1 MTQSYYSQVI
11 IKMNWDSNLRLQI
24 TLKTLINSKLE
35 WKIESLLQMESKE
48 NLDKCTEYFGAK
60 YISQSNLLQKLSWNK
75 HSSKEKN

>member
-11 IKMNWDSNLRLQI
+11 IKMNWDSNLRLQT

-48 NLDKCTEYFGAK
+48 NLDKCTEHFGAK